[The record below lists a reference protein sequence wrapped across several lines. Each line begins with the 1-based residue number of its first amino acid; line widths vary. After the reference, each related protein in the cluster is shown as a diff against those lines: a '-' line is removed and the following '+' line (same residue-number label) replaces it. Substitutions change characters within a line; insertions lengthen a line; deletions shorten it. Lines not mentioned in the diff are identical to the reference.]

1 MTEIKKQ
8 RTDFQAARPTN
19 VGIKGIEVY
28 IPSQYVSE
36 AELEKYDGVSQGKYT
51 IGLGQTNM
59 SFVNDREDIYSIEY
73 PVVDGHFSLTCYVK
87 ALDQVYK
94 AYSKKA
100 IARGLVQEP
109 ISDEACN
116 VLKHFDYNV
125 FHVPTCKLV
134 TKSYGRLLYND
145 FRGNPS
151 LYPDVDQSLATLDY
165 EKSLVD
171 KSVEKLFVNVA
182 KPHHATRVAP
192 SLNVPTNTG
201 NMYTGSVYASLA
213 SLLSYVDQEQLQ
225 GKRIGMFSYGSGLAA
240 SLFSLVVRGD
250 ISDIV
255 SKLDI
260 DNKLQSRECLTPQQY
275 EAAIELRE
283 KAHLQKS
290 FKPTGSI
297 DHLRAGTYY
306 LTEID
311 DKFRRSY
318 STKE

>member
-59 SFVNDREDIYSIEY
+59 SFVNDREDIYSI
-73 PVVDGHFSLTCYVK
+73 
-87 ALDQVYK
+87 
-94 AYSKKA
+94 
-100 IARGLVQEP
+100 
-109 ISDEACN
+109 DEACN